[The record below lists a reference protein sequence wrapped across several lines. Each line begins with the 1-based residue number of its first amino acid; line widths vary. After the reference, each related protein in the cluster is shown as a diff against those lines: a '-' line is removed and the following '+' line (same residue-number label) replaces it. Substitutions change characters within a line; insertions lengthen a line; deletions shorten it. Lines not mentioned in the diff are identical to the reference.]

1 VHTKQMSAPARVKAI
16 SESDTSGQFEAI
28 VSVFGNVD
36 SVGDVVMP
44 GAFKDDLDAWS
55 ASGDPIPVIW
65 SHRWEDPDYHIGHV
79 LEASETDEGL
89 LIRGQLD
96 LDAPKAAQVFRL
108 LKGRRVTQ
116 FSFAYDVLDG
126 AEAERD
132 GSSVYELRKLHV
144 HEVGPTLLG
153 ANRETRLVDAKV
165 GRVLSDKNL
174 SALKEAQELIGAVI
188 TAADSADDG
197 KATVPGPAKRDSADA
212 QPGGPR
218 MSPLGARLTIAQL
231 QEQIIP

>member
-1 VHTKQMSAPARVKAI
+1 MQTKQMSAPARFKAI
-16 SESDTSGQFEAI
+16 APDDSSGVFEAI

-44 GAFKDDLDAWS
+44 GAFKDDLDEWA
-55 ASGDPIPVIW
+55 ATGDPIPVIW

-79 LEASETDEGL
+79 LEARETDEGL
-89 LIRGQLD
+89 FVRGQLD
-96 LDAPKAAQVFRL
+96 MDAPKAAQVFKL

-116 FSFAYDVLDG
+116 FSFAYDVLDA

-132 GSSVYELRKLHV
+132 GVPVYELRKMHV

-153 ANRETRLVDAKV
+153 ANRETRLLAAKV

-174 SALKEAQELIGAVI
+174 SALKDAHSIIGAVI
-188 TAADSADDG
+188 DSAANTDDG
-197 KATVPGPAKRDSADA
+197 KATAPDPAKRDDA
-212 QPGGPR
+212 STQSSGPR

-231 QEQIIP
+231 QEQIT